1 MDKITKSILNSF
13 VDQFDL
19 GKYPE
24 DKQFENFVNYCITT
38 KLYRNSFELDD
49 VHTGSGGDAGIDGL
63 FFIVNGKLIID
74 EDELKDI
81 VFRLIEKKVEQK
93 EGNSAYLD
101 EIYQKTKKDDI

>member
-1 MDKITKSILNSF
+1 MIDIKEELIKEIKELLKIGENEKIDINPNYLNYF
-13 VDQFDL
+13 
-19 GKYPE
+19 
-24 DKQFENFVNYCITT
+24 
-38 KLYRNSFELDD
+38 
-49 VHTGSGGDAGIDGL
+49 
-63 FFIVNGKLIID
+63 D

>member
-1 MDKITKSILNSF
+1 MIDIKEELIKEIKELLKTYENENIDINPNYLNYF
-13 VDQFDL
+13 
-19 GKYPE
+19 
-24 DKQFENFVNYCITT
+24 
-38 KLYRNSFELDD
+38 
-49 VHTGSGGDAGIDGL
+49 
-63 FFIVNGKLIID
+63 D

>member
-1 MDKITKSILNSF
+1 MIDIKEELIKEIKELLKIDENEKIDINPNYLNYF
-13 VDQFDL
+13 
-19 GKYPE
+19 
-24 DKQFENFVNYCITT
+24 
-38 KLYRNSFELDD
+38 
-49 VHTGSGGDAGIDGL
+49 
-63 FFIVNGKLIID
+63 D

>member
-1 MDKITKSILNSF
+1 MIDIKEELIKEIKELLKTDENENVDINPNCLNYF
-13 VDQFDL
+13 
-19 GKYPE
+19 
-24 DKQFENFVNYCITT
+24 
-38 KLYRNSFELDD
+38 
-49 VHTGSGGDAGIDGL
+49 
-63 FFIVNGKLIID
+63 D